1 MNQDMSIVQLLLNA
15 SWVVQAVVLILM
27 LVSVMSWAA
36 IFRKLLS
43 LKEVKKLNEEFER
56 EFWSGKSLNELFAGA
71 QQNVKMSG
79 PMERI
84 FASGMREYQKLRER
98 RITDSGLLMDGARR
112 AMRASLQ
119 REMDAIESN
128 LSMLASVGS
137 VSPYVGLF
145 GTVWGI
151 MHAFTGLAALQ
162 QVTLAK
168 VAPGIAEALV
178 ATAIGLFAAIPA
190 VLAFNRFSRDIDRVA
205 NKLETFIE
213 EFSNILQRNV
223 GTPPTTHL
231 HAEAVAPSATSI
243 WCRLST
249 SCWYC

>member
-1 MNQDMSIVQLLLNA
+1 MNQDFSIVHLLLNA
-15 SWVVQAVVLILM
+15 SWVVQLVVLL
-27 LVSVMSWAA
+27 LLGVSVASWAA
-36 IFRKLLS
+36 IFRKVLALKRVNS
-43 LKEVKKLNEEFER
+43 LNDDFER
-56 EFWSGKSLNELFAGA
+56 DFWSGKSLNELFSAA
-71 QQNVKMSG
+71 TQNAKLAG

-98 RITDSGLLMDGARR
+98 RITDSSLLMDGARR
-112 AMRASLQ
+112 AMRASFQ
-119 REMDAIESN
+119 REMDAVESN
-128 LSMLASVGS
+128 LTLLASAGS

-190 VLAFNRFSRDIDRVA
+190 VLAYNRFSRDIDRVSI
-205 NKLETFIE
+205 KLETFIE

-223 GTPPTTHL
+223 G
-231 HAEAVAPSATSI
+231 AQ
-243 WCRLST
+243 ST
-249 SCWYC
+249 SGH

>member
-1 MNQDMSIVQLLLNA
+1 MNQDFSIVHLLLNA
-15 SWVVQAVVLILM
+15 SWVVQLVVLL
-27 LVSVMSWAA
+27 LLGVSVVSWAA
-36 IFRKLLS
+36 IFRKVLA
-43 LKEVKKLNEEFER
+43 LKRVNQLNDQFER
-56 EFWSGKSLNELFAGA
+56 DFWSGKSLNELFSAA
-71 QQNVKMSG
+71 TQNAKLAG

-98 RITDSGLLMDGARR
+98 RITDSSLLMDGARR
-112 AMRASLQ
+112 AMRASFQ
-119 REMDAIESN
+119 REMDAVESN
-128 LSMLASVGS
+128 LTLLASAGS

-151 MHAFTGLAALQ
+151 MHAFTGLAGLQ

-190 VLAFNRFSRDIDRVA
+190 VLAYNRFSRDIDRVSI
-205 NKLETFIE
+205 KLETFIE

-223 GTPPTTHL
+223 G
-231 HAEAVAPSATSI
+231 AQ
-243 WCRLST
+243 ST
-249 SCWYC
+249 SGH